1 MPTPVIA
8 SAVQII
14 QSATRELVVMS
25 SPCDSFEGRIRDI
38 CRGYD
43 DAGNPV
49 LTPARC
55 AAYRRRWGITLLSD
69 EALALS
75 TPTKIERPRIEPT
88 KYLGDHIEAALSSV
102 GITKQV
108 VEKFLGE
115 PCGCTERQEKFNQLD
130 KWARAVA
137 LGAVGNAKGFLEKIF
152 RGETKMP
159 TGN

>member
-1 MPTPVIA
+1 MTCTCLNYSKMA
-8 SAVQII
+8 SRTVSFRACEGV
-14 QSATRELVVMS
+14 AFGKTDCPYRE
-25 SPCDSFEGRIRDI
+25 EGE
-38 CRGYD
+38 
-43 DAGNPV
+43 P
-49 LTPARC
+49 PP
-55 AAYRRRWGITLLSD
+55 
-69 EALALS
+69 

-88 KYLGDHIEAALSSV
+88 KYLGDRIEAALSSV
-102 GITKQV
+102 GVTKQV

-115 PCGCTERQEKFNQLD
+115 PCGCAERQEKFNQLD